1 MTTANPT
8 TSTTGSESCNAMSGV
23 GAGDTSNAKLES
35 NGSCDLQSLKTRATA
50 AISVVRPFLARA
62 QLNAMAAGCR
72 GEEKEYYMQLF
83 IDLSTRITAMPKTYE
98 QDGLMMQAVVH
109 LHYFLGGSD
118 WYVLEKDVD
127 GGVRQ
132 AFGYVILNGD
142 EDCSEL
148 GYLSI
153 EEITRHGAELNLHF
167 QPCTLTTLL
176 SRRAQNELPAGN

>member
-8 TSTTGSESCNAMSGV
+8 TSTTGSESCNAMTGV
-23 GAGDTSNAKLES
+23 GNTSDTRLTSNGNDS
-35 NGSCDLQSLKTRATA
+35 LQSLKTRATA

-62 QLNAMAAGCR
+62 QLNTMAAGCR
-72 GEEKEYYMQLF
+72 GEEKEYFMQLF
-83 IDLSTRITAMPKTYE
+83 IDLSVRITAMPKTYE

-118 WYVLEKDVD
+118 WYITEKDVD

-132 AFGYVILNGD
+132 AFGYVVLNGD

-153 EEITRHGAELNLHF
+153 EEITRNGAELNLHF
-167 QPCTLTTLL
+167 QPCTLTMLL
-176 SRRAQNELPAGN
+176 SRRAQSEVPAGN